1 MLKDKIKLAFDL
13 KGQYKSNQDSFNDEM
28 RSKFPSLFVEMNEVL
43 DKLEYEICV
52 LLCSTVIFKS
62 ARIPVPAYSQY
73 NYSNTSSISDAFLTR
88 KLGMRFAHSSDK
100 DLSMLQTKYTI
111 NTKGDVEGKA
121 DKRRKHPDIE
131 LSVLKSM
138 PKQIDQ
144 NQFDIFMKMY
154 RETLQFAKSIK
165 DYSQISSGY
174 SPISNGPGRIIKSD
188 MSNIRFS
195 IRFEQEGFIFLPNG
209 VETTTTTG
217 GDYKGQELVSVHDLF
232 HYGESGYGHTSNGK
246 ATESF
251 SKTGHASLKII
262 NENSEEFIG
271 IVIKGA
277 REKADLLSQA
287 KKLIEVLESHTVP
300 FLIINKLLANE
311 NGYDKQFKLGL

>member
-13 KGQYKSNQDSFNDEM
+13 KNQFKSNQDSFNDEM
-28 RSKFPSLFVEMNEVL
+28 HSKFPSLYIEMNNVL

-52 LLCSTVIFKS
+52 LLCSTVIYKS

-73 NYSNTSSISDAFLTR
+73 NYSNTPSIVDAFLTR

-100 DLSMLQTKYTI
+100 DIAMLKTEYTI
-111 NTKGDVEGKA
+111 NTKGDVEGKE

-154 RETLQFAKSIK
+154 RETLQFAKSIA
-165 DYSQISSGY
+165 DYSEIGSGY
-174 SPISNGPGRIIKSD
+174 SPVGEGEGRVIEAKE
-188 MSNIRFS
+188 FS
-195 IRFEQEGFIFLPNG
+195 VRFEQEGFTFLPKG
-209 VETTTTTG
+209 VDGKERRS
-217 GDYKGQELVSVHDLF
+217 GDHEGKELLSIHDLF
-232 HYGESGYGHTSNGK
+232 HYGESGYGHTSRAKTN
-246 ATESF
+246 EPF
-251 SKTGHASLKII
+251 SKEAHASLKII
-262 NENSEEFIG
+262 NENSEEFID

-277 REKADLLSQA
+277 KEKADLLSQA
-287 KKLIEVLESHTVP
+287 KQLIEVLESHTVP